1 MTDGGRMPGQSSE
14 VGGLTVTMVSAFTM
28 FRRDV
33 HFGFYFHYKTDEKL
47 TVRFSA
53 KTKR

>member
-1 MTDGGRMPGQSSE
+1 MPRQSSE